1 MTIEHIYPQ
10 AKINDKWTAEI
21 VGGLGNLILLTQGDN
36 GELKDDEF
44 KKKIQVLKTLSSS
57 VPDDVLNAEDWTIEG
72 VQART
77 HELAKIA
84 INQIWTVK

>member
-1 MTIEHIYPQ
+1 M
-10 AKINDKWTAEI
+10 
-21 VGGLGNLILLTQGDN
+21 LGSY
-36 GELKDDEF
+36 DEF